1 MHCFAMLARRSEKA
15 NCPQASQL
23 WLQAPRAPAWRQGWG
38 ICSRVEAEGDEG
50 FIGGNTAF
58 CERSGKKG
66 QEKAASDA
74 GAGSLAREGL
84 KRKGDIVGCV

>member
-1 MHCFAMLARRSEKA
+1 
-15 NCPQASQL
+15 
-23 WLQAPRAPAWRQGWG
+23 
-38 ICSRVEAEGDEG
+38 VEAEGDEG